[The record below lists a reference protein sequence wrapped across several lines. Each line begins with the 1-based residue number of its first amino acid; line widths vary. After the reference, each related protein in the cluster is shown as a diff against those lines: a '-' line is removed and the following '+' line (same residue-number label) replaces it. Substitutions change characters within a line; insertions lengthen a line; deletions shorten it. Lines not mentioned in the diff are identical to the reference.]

1 MKKKKYSF
9 ELSRMIFR
17 NIFYCNIFYMPVKV
31 FMYEK
36 KKNIKKPR
44 SRKTNR
50 NLVVLMKIAA
60 VHKAQKHAF
69 KNFRLNIVFFCREF
83 IE

>member
-1 MKKKKYSF
+1 
-9 ELSRMIFR
+9 
-17 NIFYCNIFYMPVKV
+17 MPVKV

-36 KKNIKKPR
+36 KTKKPR

-69 KNFRLNIVFFCREF
+69 KKFRLNIVFFCREF
-83 IE
+83 LENIINEPVAPTNSYS